1 MITAH
6 QRLDG
11 TVSLELDEADQAII
25 NKLARAYVIPYK
37 DMIVACLNKGIDVIG
52 EQVAATERK
61 KQDEQETDNSGAGG
75 D

>member
-11 TVSLELDEADQAII
+11 TVTLELDAADQAII

-37 DMIVACLNKGIDVIG
+37 DMIIACLNKGIDVIG
-52 EQVAATERK
+52 EQVQKNRPT
-61 KQDEQETDNSGAGG
+61 DEQVADGSYHG
-75 D
+75 

>member
-11 TVSLELDEADQAII
+11 TVSLELDAADQAII

-37 DMIVACLNKGIDVIG
+37 DMIIACLNKGIDVIG
-52 EQVAATERK
+52 EQVQKNRPT
-61 KQDEQETDNSGAGG
+61 DEQVEDGSYHG
-75 D
+75 